1 MSKLKERREA
11 LGLTQRQV
19 AERANL
25 AESAYQ
31 RYERGVTEP
40 SISMALRLAK
50 ALNATAEELYSLS
63 IMSETLKDLRLH
75 NKKTCA
81 EVAQALNVTKNAV
94 SNYESGIRNIS
105 LEQVVT
111 LARLYDCSE
120 REIIDAALNSR
131 FSR

>member
-19 AERANL
+19 AEKIGI

-50 ALNATAEELYSLS
+50 ALNATVEYLYLKSEES
-63 IMSETLKDLRLH
+63 
-75 NKKTCA
+75 
-81 EVAQALNVTKNAV
+81 
-94 SNYESGIRNIS
+94 
-105 LEQVVT
+105 
-111 LARLYDCSE
+111 
-120 REIIDAALNSR
+120 
-131 FSR
+131 

>member
-19 AERANL
+19 AEKIGI

-31 RYERGVTEP
+31 RYERGVREP

-63 IMSETLKDLRLH
+63 I
-75 NKKTCA
+75 
-81 EVAQALNVTKNAV
+81 
-94 SNYESGIRNIS
+94 
-105 LEQVVT
+105 
-111 LARLYDCSE
+111 
-120 REIIDAALNSR
+120 
-131 FSR
+131 